1 MIVSNLGKRIMR
13 GKEVCL
19 IENMNDMIVVNDGH
33 KGITVYD
40 DNLKTIYSME
50 IMHGLMIE
58 ACYKNTDTREFL
70 LFCREN
76 NRFIHIDLLKQMY
89 KIISIYR

>member
-40 DNLKTIYSME
+40 ENLKTIYSME
-50 IMHGLMIE
+50 IMHGLMI
-58 ACYKNTDTREFL
+58 
-70 LFCREN
+70 
-76 NRFIHIDLLKQMY
+76 
-89 KIISIYR
+89 